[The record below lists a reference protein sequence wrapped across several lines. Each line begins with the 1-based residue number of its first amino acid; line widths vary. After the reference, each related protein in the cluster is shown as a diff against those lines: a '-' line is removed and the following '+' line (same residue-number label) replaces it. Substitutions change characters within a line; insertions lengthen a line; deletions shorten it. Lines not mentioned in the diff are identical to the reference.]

1 MSFHI
6 ILFKTV
12 LVCYLTATVL
22 YLLHVVGRKE
32 IPGRIARW
40 FLLGGAVVQLTA
52 FISQFVQL
60 GHTPVTNMHESLSFF
75 AWSLVVVFLLF
86 DIRYRLSVMGVF
98 SSVLAVITMLG
109 SGIAPKAVVPI
120 NPALNSWW
128 FPLHVTFAF
137 LGNAAFAMAFGAGV
151 MYLLQDRMLKSKRF
165 SALYY
170 RLPSLDT
177 LDSINYRALSLG
189 FPLMTLGIITGAA
202 WAESVWGTYWSWD
215 PKETWA
221 LMTWFVYAALLH
233 GRLSIGWRGRR
244 AAIFAIIGFAC
255 LLFTFLG
262 VNLLLK
268 GQHTFEALLGAPY

>member
-1 MSFHI
+1 MTAHI
-6 ILFKTV
+6 ILFKIV
-12 LVCYLTATVL
+12 LICYLVATIL
-22 YLLHVVGRKE
+22 YLTQVVGRRENLGK
-32 IPGRIARW
+32 IARW
-40 FLLGGAVVQLTA
+40 ALLSGALVQLIGFVLA
-52 FISQFVQL
+52 FVRV
-60 GHTPVTNMHESLSFF
+60 GHTPVTNLHESLSFF
-75 AWSLVVVFLLF
+75 AWCLVALFLFF
-86 DIRYRLSVMGVF
+86 DLRYRLSVMGAF

-109 SGIAPKAVVPI
+109 SGIAPNAVEPL

-137 LGNAAFAMAFGAGV
+137 LGNAAFALAFGAGI

-165 SALYY
+165 STLYY

-177 LDSINYRALSLG
+177 LDNINYRALSFG

-233 GRLSIGWRGRR
+233 GRMSIGWRGRR

-262 VNLLLK
+262 ANLLLN
-268 GQHTFEALLGAPY
+268 GMHTFDALIGKP

>member
-1 MSFHI
+1 MSSHI

-12 LVCYLTATVL
+12 ILCYLIATVL

-32 IPGRIARW
+32 KPGQFARW
-40 FLLGGAVVQLTA
+40 FLLAGALIQMVG
-52 FISQFVQL
+52 FIVEFVRI
-60 GHTPVTNMHESLSFF
+60 GHTPVTDLHESLAFF
-75 AWSLVVVFLLF
+75 AWCLVAIFLFF
-86 DIRYRLSVMGVF
+86 DLRYRLSVMGAF

-109 SGIAPKAVVPI
+109 SGISPKVVEPL

-128 FPLHVTFAF
+128 FPVHVTFAF
-137 LGNAAFAMAFGAGV
+137 LGNAAFALAFGAGI

-165 SALYY
+165 STLYY

-177 LDSINYRALSLG
+177 LDNINYRALSYG
-189 FPLMTLGIITGAA
+189 FPLMTLGIISGAA

-215 PKETWA
+215 PKQTWA

-255 LLFTFLG
+255 LVFTFLG
-262 VNLLLK
+262 VNLLLN
-268 GQHTFEALLGAPY
+268 GMHTFDALMGKP

>member
-1 MSFHI
+1 MSLHI
-6 ILFKTV
+6 ILFKIV
-12 LVCYLTATVL
+12 ILCYLTATVL
-22 YLLHVVGRKE
+22 YLLDVVGRKQ
-32 IPGRIARW
+32 IPGKIARW
-40 FLLGGAVVQLTA
+40 FLLGGALVQLVA
-52 FISQFVQL
+52 FVLSFSEV
-60 GHTPVTNMHESLSFF
+60 GHTPVTSLHESLAFF
-75 AWSLVVVFLLF
+75 AWCLVIIFLLF
-86 DIRYRLSVMGVF
+86 DLRYHLSVMGAF
-98 SSVLAVITMLG
+98 SSVMAVITMLG
-109 SGIAPKAVVPI
+109 SGIAPKAIEPL

-128 FPLHVTFAF
+128 FPLHVTLAF
-137 LGNAAFAMAFGAGV
+137 LGYGAFAMAFGAGV

-165 SALYY
+165 SALYF

-202 WAESVWGTYWSWD
+202 WAESVWGSYWSWD

-244 AAIFAIIGFAC
+244 AAIFAIVGFAC

-262 VNLLLK
+262 ANLLLN
-268 GQHTFEALLGAPY
+268 GMHTFDALMGKP

>member
-1 MSFHI
+1 MSTHI
-6 ILFKTV
+6 ILFKIV
-12 LVCYLTATVL
+12 LICYLVATVL
-22 YLLHVVGRKE
+22 YLIQVVGRKE
-32 IPGRIARW
+32 KLGQIAR
-40 FLLGGAVVQLTA
+40 FTLIGGALVQLVG
-52 FISQFVQL
+52 FIAEFVRV
-60 GHTPVTNMHESLSFF
+60 GHTPVTNMHESLAFS
-75 AWSLVVVFLLF
+75 AWCLVVLYLF
-86 DIRYRLSVMGVF
+86 FDLRYRLSVMGAF

-109 SGIAPKAVVPI
+109 SGIAPKAVEPL

-137 LGNAAFAMAFGAGV
+137 LGNAAFALAFGAGV
-151 MYLLQDRMLKSKRF
+151 MYLLQDKMLKSKRF
-165 SALYY
+165 STLYY

-177 LDSINYRALSLG
+177 LDNINYRALSLG

-262 VNLLLK
+262 TNLLLN
-268 GQHTFEALLGAPY
+268 GMHTFDALLGQP

>member
-1 MSFHI
+1 MSLNI
-6 ILFKTV
+6 ILFKMV
-12 LVCYLTATVL
+12 LLCYLTATVL
-22 YLLHVVGRKE
+22 YLLHVVARKE
-32 IPGRIARW
+32 KPGQIARW
-40 FLLGGAVVQLTA
+40 VLLGGAL
-52 FISQFVQL
+52 IQFVSFILRYTQL
-60 GHTPVTNMHESLSFF
+60 GYTPVTNMHESLAFF
-75 AWSLVVVFLLF
+75 AWCLVVIFLLF
-86 DIRYRLSVMGVF
+86 DLRYRLSVMGAF

-109 SGIAPKAVVPI
+109 SGIAPRAVEPL

-137 LGNAAFAMAFGAGV
+137 LGNAAFALAFGAGV

-165 SALYY
+165 STLYY

-177 LDSINYRALSLG
+177 LDSINYRALTFG
-189 FPLMTLGIITGAA
+189 FPLMTLGIISGAA

-244 AAIFAIIGFAC
+244 AAIFAIIGFIC

-262 VNLLLK
+262 ANLLLN
-268 GQHTFEALLGAPY
+268 GMHTFEAFQSKPY

>member
-1 MSFHI
+1 MSAHI
-6 ILFKTV
+6 ILFKIV
-12 LVCYLTATVL
+12 LICYLVATIL
-22 YLLHVVGRKE
+22 YLIQVVGRKE
-32 IPGRIARW
+32 NLGKTARW
-40 FLLGGAVVQLTA
+40 VLLAGAIIQ
-52 FISQFVQL
+52 FITFITRFIQL
-60 GHTPVTNMHESLSFF
+60 GHTPVTTLHESLSFF
-75 AWSLVVVFLLF
+75 AWCMVAFYLF
-86 DIRYRLSVMGVF
+86 FDLRYRLSVMGAF
-98 SSVLAVITMLG
+98 SSGLAVITMLG
-109 SGIAPKAVVPI
+109 SGIAPNAVEPL

-137 LGNAAFAMAFGAGV
+137 LGNAAFALAFGAGI

-165 SALYY
+165 STLYY

-177 LDSINYRALSLG
+177 LDNINYRALSFG

-233 GRLSIGWRGRR
+233 GRMSIGWRGRR

-262 VNLLLK
+262 ANLFLN
-268 GQHTFEALLGAPY
+268 GMHTFDALIGKP

>member
-1 MSFHI
+1 MSAHI
-6 ILFKTV
+6 ILFKIV
-12 LVCYLTATVL
+12 LICYLVATIL
-22 YLLHVVGRKE
+22 YLIQVVGRKE
-32 IPGRIARW
+32 NLGKIARW
-40 FLLGGAVVQLTA
+40 SLLGGALVQLVGFVVE
-52 FISQFVQL
+52 FIRV
-60 GHTPVTNMHESLSFF
+60 GHTPVTNLHESLSFF
-75 AWSLVVVFLLF
+75 AWCLVALFLFF
-86 DIRYRLSVMGVF
+86 DLRYRLSVMGAF
-98 SSVLAVITMLG
+98 SSGLAVITMLG
-109 SGIAPKAVVPI
+109 SGIAPNAVEPL

-137 LGNAAFAMAFGAGV
+137 LGNAAFALAFGAGI

-165 SALYY
+165 STLYY

-177 LDSINYRALSLG
+177 LDNINYRALSFG
-189 FPLMTLGIITGAA
+189 FPLMTLGIISGAA

-233 GRLSIGWRGRR
+233 GRMSIGWRGRR

-262 VNLLLK
+262 ANLFLN
-268 GQHTFEALLGAPY
+268 GMHTFDALIGKP